1 MKELLKA
8 SIPIIVETVIGFGIF
23 KLLDICFSFIYNH
36 FGKTGL
42 YVSTFTVLIVIG
54 TIINYVVHK
63 YDFDKAESEEAKTK

>member
-8 SIPIIVETVIGFGIF
+8 SIPIIIETVIGFGIF

-42 YVSTFTVLIVIG
+42 YVSTFTALIVIG
-54 TIINYVVHK
+54 TIINYAVHK
-63 YDFDKAESEEAKTK
+63 YVFDDKAESEK

>member
-42 YVSTFTVLIVIG
+42 YVSTFTTLIVIG

-63 YDFDKAESEEAKTK
+63 AESEEAKTK